1 MITQQKNQFLFDL
14 SNRKFMTVFLVIF
27 WTGAL
32 TLVALAL
39 GAFIAVI
46 YLINLVLDALTE
58 LAGHLADLYIHT
70 DSLGKV
76 LLLLVG
82 FFIVFKLAPRVV
94 RSLQKSYQSVRQAL
108 RW

>member
-1 MITQQKNQFLFDL
+1 MLQDL
-14 SNRKFMTVFLVIF
+14 PYTSHVQAHTMKIFLVIF
-27 WTGAL
+27 WSGAL

-46 YLINLVLDALTE
+46 YLINLFLDALTE
-58 LAGHLADLYIHT
+58 LVSHLASLYSHT

-76 LLLLVG
+76 LFLLVG
-82 FFIVFKLAPRVV
+82 FFLVSKLTPWAV
-94 RSLQKSYQSVRQAL
+94 RSLQKSYQSL

>member
-1 MITQQKNQFLFDL
+1 MIMQNKTLFDL
-14 SNRKFMTVFLVIF
+14 SDRKLMTLFLVVF

-46 YLINLVLDALTE
+46 YLINLVLDAVTE
-58 LAGHLADLYIHT
+58 LVANLASLYTHT

-82 FFIVFKLAPRVV
+82 LYIVSKLAPWAI
-94 RSLQKSYQSVRQAL
+94 RSLRKSYQSLRQAL
-108 RW
+108 GW

>member
-1 MITQQKNQFLFDL
+1 MIASNKLVFDA
-14 SNRKFMTVFLVIF
+14 SNRKLMTLFLVVF

-46 YLINLVLDALTE
+46 YLINLVLDAVTE
-58 LAGHLADLYIHT
+58 LAAHLSALYTST
-70 DSLGKV
+70 DSLGKI
-76 LLLLVG
+76 LLLIVG
-82 FFIVFKLAPRVV
+82 LYIVSKLAPWAL
-94 RSLQKSYQSVRQAL
+94 RSLRKSYQSLRKAL

>member
-1 MITQQKNQFLFDL
+1 MITQKNQILFDL
-14 SNRKFMTVFLVIF
+14 SNRKLLTLFLVVF
-27 WTGAL
+27 WTGAF

-46 YLINLVLDALTE
+46 YLINLVLDAITE
-58 LAGHLADLYIHT
+58 LVVHLSSLYTHA

-76 LLLLVG
+76 LLLIVG
-82 FFIVFKLAPRVV
+82 LYIVSKVAPWGA
-94 RSLQKSYQSVRQAL
+94 RSLRKSYQSLRTAL